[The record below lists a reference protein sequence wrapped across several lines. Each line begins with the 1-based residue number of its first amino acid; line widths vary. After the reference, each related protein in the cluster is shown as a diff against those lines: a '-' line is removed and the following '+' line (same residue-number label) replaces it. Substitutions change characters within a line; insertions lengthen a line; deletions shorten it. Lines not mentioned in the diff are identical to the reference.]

1 MQIDKLVL
9 LDLLSSGQPDIA
21 SPNYGVPPM
30 HSRDLIRKKIAQQS
44 LKQKG
49 YNLDRL
55 PLVKVD
61 AKLKLLDDEAFQ
73 LTELYQNLMRDR
85 YIKVISRDKEAASDA
100 MKLKVKKMIRDR

>member
-44 LKQKG
+44 LKQKD

-55 PLVKVD
+55 P
-61 AKLKLLDDEAFQ
+61 
-73 LTELYQNLMRDR
+73 
-85 YIKVISRDKEAASDA
+85 
-100 MKLKVKKMIRDR
+100 